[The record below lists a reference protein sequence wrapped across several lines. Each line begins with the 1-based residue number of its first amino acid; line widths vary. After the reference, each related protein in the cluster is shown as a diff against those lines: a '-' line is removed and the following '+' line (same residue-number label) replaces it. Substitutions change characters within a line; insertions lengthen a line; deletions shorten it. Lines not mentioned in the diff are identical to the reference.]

1 MHRVQNIA
9 VRHLDAAG
17 TRVAYAHREGD
28 APTVVFLPGYA
39 STAFGTKGDAL
50 DRHCTKRGQAYLR
63 LDYPGHGASDGDI
76 ATGTLGGW
84 LDAALAVIDALAGP
98 RYLVCGSSLG
108 GWLML
113 HVALRRPTRVAG
125 LIGVAA
131 AVDFTR
137 RLQADALD
145 ESARAALER
154 DGVAHLPSRYG
165 NPLPIGRAFLEE
177 AEQHLLL
184 NALISITSP
193 IHLLH
198 GVQDPDVPWQTALK
212 LASCL
217 TSGTVN
223 VELIEDGDHR
233 LARPGD
239 LARVMAALD
248 RMLMGLA

>member
-9 VRHLDAAG
+9 VHHLDAAG
-17 TRVAYAHREGD
+17 TRVAYAHREGA

-50 DRHCTKRGQAYLR
+50 DCHCAERGQAYLR

-76 ATGTLGGW
+76 ETGTLGGW
-84 LDAALAVIDALAGP
+84 LDAALAVIDARAGP

-113 HVALRRPTRVAG
+113 HVALRRPARVAG
-125 LIGVAA
+125 LIGIAA

-137 RLQADALD
+137 RLQADVLD
-145 ESARAALER
+145 DDARAALER

-165 NPLPIGRAFLEE
+165 DPLPIGSTFLEE
-177 AEQHLLL
+177 AERHALLD
-184 NALISITSP
+184 APIPITVP
-193 IHLLH
+193 VHLLH
-198 GVQDPDVPWQTALK
+198 GVQDPDVPWRTALK
-212 LASCL
+212 LASRL
-217 TSGTVN
+217 TSPTVN

-239 LARVMAALD
+239 LARLMAALD
-248 RMLMGLA
+248 RMLVDL